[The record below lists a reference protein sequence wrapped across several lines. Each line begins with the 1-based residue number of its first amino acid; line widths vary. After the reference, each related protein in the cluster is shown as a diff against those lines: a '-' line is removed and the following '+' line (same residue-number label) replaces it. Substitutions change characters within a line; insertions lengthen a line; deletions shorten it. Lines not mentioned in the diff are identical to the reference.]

1 MRTLPVFLTYLGIT
15 LMAVWPLPSLGACT
29 INITAGNDTSTCD
42 SGAAPGFTDTAG
54 NNTLNLSGSGSLN
67 GDVTLGAGNDL
78 VDINGATAAINGML
92 HQGDGANT
100 FRLTLGAV
108 TGSITQGDGVDLVQ
122 INGGHAGAIIQ
133 GGGIDSFVMRDGT
146 VESLAQGDG
155 HDTFVMS
162 GGTIKGAFEDGDQAL
177 MTGGTIGRVD
187 MKLDNNVFD
196 MRGGTIVGNLVTG
209 LGRDTILVSGTS
221 TIGGNISTSAGVDLI
236 QVSGGRVNGQILTS
250 FGADQ
255 FIWTDGGTINGA
267 ILMGADDDSAL
278 LKNLRETL
286 LAATPQLDGGVGN
299 DTLTFDATQTSV
311 PSRYTGWEQVSM
323 INGSALTLGGTFV
336 LGGSDTGTGA
346 MSIDAT
352 SRLIVTT
359 GTLAPFTSGQLAT
372 LNNAGLIDMSTYSSS
387 TTDSLTVNGN
397 YIGTGGRLA
406 LQTVLGADNSPSDK
420 LVVSQGTL
428 QGATAISITN
438 LGGAGALTVKDGIE
452 VVQATQGAT
461 SSVGAFSLAGPVSAG
476 AFDYH
481 LFRGGVTAGTEQNYY
496 LRSTVPAQPTPDAVI
511 TPPTPAP
518 GTPALPPNPGNTAIP
533 LYRAEVP
540 VYAVLFQA
548 AEQIVQGML
557 GTYHERVGD
566 QRQQQQTGVFPTG
579 WARVYGGNSRQ
590 SFAGTVSP
598 TLDSSLS
605 AFQVGSDLYATSTDS
620 GQTHRLGFFVGHS
633 RLQGDVKGF
642 NGGFQDKDAGRLTL
656 RGDSLGAYW
665 TLIGANRAYLD
676 LVVMGTRFT
685 GNNESDRGIKM
696 KTKGSNALASA
707 EAGWPFTVSAQWK
720 LEPQAQLI
728 VDRTRLDSQNDRISA
743 VSYDADTHVTTRLG
757 ARLRGSYEVSGMPLQ
772 PYVRANVWHARAGTN
787 TVRFDDATDINTEQK
802 STTLDLNVGATL
814 TVAQGIS
821 LYGQLG
827 YNRNLDSNA
836 LNGRQGTLGLRM
848 DF

>member
-1 MRTLPVFLTYLGIT
+1 MRTSVISLTYLGIT
-15 LMAVWPLPSLGACT
+15 LMAAWPLPSTGACT
-29 INITAGNDTSTCD
+29 INLTAGNDTSTCD
-42 SGAAPGFTDTAG
+42 SGAAPGFTDAAG
-54 NNTLNLSGSGSLN
+54 NNTLNISGSGALN
-67 GDVTLGAGNDL
+67 GNVTFGAGNDS
-78 VDINGATAAINGML
+78 VEINGATAVINGL
-92 HQGDGANT
+92 LNQGDGANT
-100 FRLTLGAV
+100 FRLTLGTV
-108 TGSITQGDGVDLVQ
+108 TGSVTQGDGADLVQ
-122 INGGHAGAIIQ
+122 ISGGQAGAIIQ
-133 GGGIDSFVMRDGT
+133 GGGIDNFVMSGGT
-146 VESLAQGDG
+146 IQSLAQGDG
-155 HDTFVMS
+155 HDTFTLT
-162 GGTIKGAFEDGDQAL
+162 GGTITGAFEDGDQAL

-267 ILMGADDDSAL
+267 ILMGADNDAAL
-278 LKNLRETL
+278 LKNLSETL
-286 LAATPQLDGGVGN
+286 LASNPQLDGGLGN
-299 DTLTFDATQTSV
+299 DTLTFDATHTSA
-311 PSRYTGWEQVSM
+311 PGRYTGWERVFLV
-323 INGSALTLGGTFV
+323 NGSALTLGGVLV

-352 SRLIVTT
+352 SRLSVTT
-359 GTLAPFTSGQLAT
+359 GTLSPFTAGQLAT
-372 LNNAGLIDMSTYSSS
+372 LNNAGLIDMTTGSSS
-387 TTDSLTVNGN
+387 AADSLTVNGN
-397 YIGTGGRLA
+397 YLGTGGQLA
-406 LQTVLGADNSPSDK
+406 LQTVLGADNSASDK

-428 QGATAISITN
+428 QGTTAISITN
-438 LGGAGALTVKDGIE
+438 LGGAGALTVQDGIA

-461 SSVGAFSLAGPVSAG
+461 SSAGAFSLAGRVSAG

-496 LRSTVPAQPTPDAVI
+496 LRSTVPALPAPGAVI
-511 TPPTPAP
+511 TAPA
-518 GTPALPPNPGNTAIP
+518 PALPPSSGSAAIP

-540 VYAVLFQA
+540 VYSVLFEA

-566 QRQQQQTGVFPTG
+566 QRQQQQPEVFPTG

-605 AFQVGSDLYATSTDS
+605 AFQVGSDLYATTTDS

-642 NGGFQDKDAGRLTL
+642 NGGFQDKDAGSLTL

-707 EAGWPFTVSAQWK
+707 EVGWPFAVSAQWE

-728 VDRTRLDSQNDRISA
+728 VDRTRLDSQNDQISA

-757 ARLRGSYEVSGMPLQ
+757 ARLRGSYEVSGMLLQ

-802 STTLDLNVGATL
+802 STTLDLNLGATL
-814 TVAQGIS
+814 TIAQGIS
-821 LYGQLG
+821 LYSQLG
-827 YNRNLDSNA
+827 YSRNLDSNA

>member
-1 MRTLPVFLTYLGIT
+1 MRTLPTFLTSLGIT
-15 LMAVWPLPSLGACT
+15 LMAAWPLPSLGACT
-29 INITAGNDTSTCD
+29 INFTAGNDTSTCD
-42 SGAAPGFTDTAG
+42 SGGAPGFTDTAG
-54 NNTLNLSGSGSLN
+54 NNTLNLSGSGTLN
-67 GDVTLGAGNDL
+67 GDVTFGAGNDS
-78 VDINGATAAINGML
+78 VEINGATAAINGTL
-92 HQGDGANT
+92 NQDDGENT
-100 FRLTLGAV
+100 FRLTLGTV
-108 TGSITQGDGVDLVQ
+108 TGSITQGDGADRVQ
-122 INGGHAGAIIQ
+122 ISGGQAGAIIQ
-133 GGGIDSFVMRDGT
+133 GGGIDNFVMSGGT
-146 VESLAQGDG
+146 IESLAQGDG
-155 HDTFVMS
+155 HDTFTLT

-236 QVSGGRVNGQILTS
+236 QISGGRVNGQILTS

-255 FIWTDGGTINGA
+255 FIWTDGGTLNGA
-267 ILMGADDDSAL
+267 VLMGADDDTAL
-278 LKNLRETL
+278 LKNLSETV
-286 LAATPQLDGGVGN
+286 LASNPQLDGGLGN
-299 DTLTFDATQTSV
+299 DTLTFDATQTRA
-311 PSRYTGWEQVSM
+311 PNRYTGWERVLLV
-323 INGSALTLGGTFV
+323 NRSALTLGGVFV

-352 SRLIVTT
+352 SRLNVTT
-359 GTLAPFTSGQLAT
+359 GTLSPFTAGQLAS
-372 LNNAGLIDMSTYSSS
+372 LNNAGLIDMTSDSSS
-387 TTDSLTVNGN
+387 AADSLTVNGN
-397 YIGTGGRLA
+397 YLGTGGRLA
-406 LQTVLGADNSPSDK
+406 LQTVLGADNSASDK
-420 LVVSQGTL
+420 LVVSHGTL
-428 QGATAISITN
+428 QGTTAISITN
-438 LGGAGALTVKDGIE
+438 LGGAGALTVQDGIE
-452 VVQATQGAT
+452 VVQANQGAT

-481 LFRGGVTAGTEQNYY
+481 LFKGGVTAGTEQNYY
-496 LRSTVPAQPTPDAVI
+496 LRSTVPAIPTPGAVI
-511 TPPTPAP
+511 AAPAPAP
-518 GTPALPPNPGNTAIP
+518 GTPALPPSSGSAAIP

-540 VYAVLFQA
+540 VYSVLFEA

-598 TLDSSLS
+598 TLDSSVS
-605 AFQVGSDLYATSTDS
+605 AFQVGSDLYATTTDS
-620 GQTHRLGFFVGHS
+620 GQAHRVGFFVGHS

-642 NGGFQDKDAGRLTL
+642 NGGFQGKDAGSLTL
-656 RGDSLGAYW
+656 RGDSLGVYW

-707 EAGWPFTVSAQWK
+707 EVGWPFTVSAHWE

-728 VDRTRLDSQNDRISA
+728 VDRTRLDSQQDRISA
-743 VSYDADTHVTTRLG
+743 VTYDADTHLTTRLG
-757 ARLRGSYEVSGMPLQ
+757 ARLRGSYELRGMPLQ

-787 TVRFDDATDINTEQK
+787 TLRFDDATDIDTEQK
-802 STTLDLNVGATL
+802 STTLDLNLGATL